1 MQHTIPLDQL
11 GPVGEDMARA
21 VEKCV
26 HCGFCLPT
34 CPTYVTLGEEMDSP
48 RGRIFLMKSALEGG
62 LTVADTLPFVDRC
75 LGCMACVTA
84 CPSGVQ
90 YAELLTPYRARVE
103 AQRPHTLTERIT
115 RTLVRETLP
124 YPSRFRLAATTGRLA
139 APFRPLLPGPLSAML
154 SLLPAE
160 LPPNSK
166 PLPHVYP
173 AEGQRR
179 ARVALLAGC
188 VQQVLAPEINW
199 ATLRVL
205 ARNRVEVVIAEGQ
218 GCCGALMIHNGD
230 EAAARALARRNL
242 RAFSGEVDAVITNA
256 AGCGSGMKEYG
267 LLFKGCAE
275 EAEAQAFTRKVKD
288 VSEFLAELG
297 IEPPPSPQPIKVAYH
312 DACHLAHAQRI
323 TEAPRRLLRSI
334 PDVTLLDIPE
344 GELCCGSA
352 GTYNLE
358 QPALADAIGQ
368 RKAQNILRTE
378 ANVVV
383 TGNIGCMVQIRTH
396 LRRLNKPLPVLHT
409 MEILDRA
416 YRRSRL

>member
-1 MQHTIPLDQL
+1 MQHTIPVDQL
-11 GPVGEDMARA
+11 GPLGEDMARA

-62 LTVADTLPFVDRC
+62 LTVGDTLPFVDRC

-103 AQRPHTLTERIT
+103 SQRPRTLMEKLT

-124 YPSRFRLAATTGRLA
+124 YPARFRWAAATGRLV
-139 APFRPLLPGPLSAML
+139 APLRRLLPASLSVML
-154 SLLPAE
+154 SLLPDS

-166 PLPHVYP
+166 PLPRVHP
-173 AEGQRR
+173 AEGERR

-188 VQQVLAPEINW
+188 VQQVLAPDINW

-205 ARNRVEVVIAEGQ
+205 ARNGVEVVIPEGQ
-218 GCCGALMIHNGD
+218 GCCGALMMHTGD
-230 EAAARALARRNL
+230 EAAARAQARRNL
-242 RAFSGEVDAVITNA
+242 GVFPADVDAVITNT

-267 LLFKGCAE
+267 LLFKGRAE
-275 EAEAQAFTRKVKD
+275 ADAAQAFTRTVKD

-297 IEPPPSPQPIKVAYH
+297 IEPPPASPPVKMAYH

-323 TEAPRRLLRSI
+323 TEAPRRLLRAI
-334 PDVTLLDIPE
+334 PNVALLDIPE

-352 GTYNLE
+352 GTYNVE
-358 QPALADAIGQ
+358 QPALAGAIGQ
-368 RKAQNILRTE
+368 RKAQNILRTGAE
-378 ANVVV
+378 VVV

-396 LRRLNKPLPVLHT
+396 LRQLDRPLPVLHT
-409 MEILDRA
+409 MEALDRA